1 MPFKLVAIDLDGTL
15 LNRQH
20 RLSERSRLALRR
32 LQERGVR
39 IILASGR
46 MHCSSVPFAAALGL
60 RDPLISYNGAMVKW
74 EQTGKILHHLPVPRE
89 AAAEVVA
96 FAADRGLHLN
106 LYFDDVWYVQA
117 NTPWTRLYAERTGV
131 TPVIRPDLPEWAAG
145 REPTKVILIDEPAV
159 ISSLLLEW
167 RARARGRLYVTTSE
181 PEYLEFMHPQVSKG
195 WALRR
200 VREYFGLAREDT
212 AAFGDNPND
221 VPLLQEAGLGVAV
234 ANAHPETKAVAD
246 LVTASNDEDG
256 VAQVI
261 ETWLAEESGE

>member
-1 MPFKLVAIDLDGTL
+1 MPFKLVALDLDGTL

-20 RLSERSRLALRR
+20 RLSERSRVALQR
-32 LQERGVR
+32 LQAQGVR
-39 IILASGR
+39 IVLASGR
-46 MHCSSVPFAAALGL
+46 MHCSSVPFAAALHL
-60 RDPLISYNGAMVKW
+60 QEPLISYNGALIKW
-74 EQTGKILHHLPVPRE
+74 EPTGEVLHHLPVPPE

-96 FAADRGLHLN
+96 FATDRGLHLN
-106 LYFDDVWYVQA
+106 LYLDDVWYVSA
-117 NTPWTRLYAERTGV
+117 NTRWTRLYAERTGV

-159 ISSLLLEW
+159 ISSLLSEW
-167 RARARGRLYVTTSE
+167 RGRTKGRLYVTTSE

-200 VREYFGLAREDT
+200 VREYFGLAREET

-221 VPLLQEAGLGVAV
+221 VPLLEEAGLGVAV

-261 ETWLAEESGE
+261 EGWLREGE